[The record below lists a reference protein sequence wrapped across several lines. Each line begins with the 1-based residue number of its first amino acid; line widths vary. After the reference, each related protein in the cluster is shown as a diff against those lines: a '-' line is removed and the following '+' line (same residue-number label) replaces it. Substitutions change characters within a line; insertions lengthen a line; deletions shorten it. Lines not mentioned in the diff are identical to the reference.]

1 MATSEQVRTAVTDNA
16 FSWRFVT
23 PMFLG
28 SSLNPVNSSL
38 IATALVPIAAAMHVS
53 VGRTAVLVSSLYLAS
68 SIAQPTAGK
77 LSEEFG
83 PRRVFLSG
91 ILLVLAGGLVGGFA
105 QDLTSLIVARVL
117 IGVGTSAGYPSAML
131 LIRRRAEQAGLNS
144 PPGSVLGGL
153 VIAGMVT
160 PAVGLPLGGA
170 LVGAWGWRTVFF
182 VNVPLALVTATMA
195 ARWIP
200 RDPPREKGGSVR
212 EVAARLDV
220 AGIAGFGGA
229 LAALLVFLLSLP
241 RTDWIALAVAVVAG
255 ALLTGWELRASRPFF
270 DVRLLARNLAL
281 TRTYLRWAV
290 LCLCIYTVLYGVTQW
305 LQAARGLSPLD
316 AGLLLLPMSAVSAV
330 IARPV
335 SQRNLLRMPLVTA
348 AAACLAGSAGVL
360 ILTTSTPVA
369 WIVVITLLF
378 GVATGTGA
386 SANQTAL
393 YTQVD
398 AGQIGTAS
406 GLLRTF
412 GYLGSIASSA
422 IIAITF
428 RTSVSD
434 HGLHVTGVIMVAVS
448 VLALVLI
455 AADRHLMSAARAR
468 SR

>member
-1 MATSEQVRTAVTDNA
+1 M
-16 FSWRFVT
+16 
-23 PMFLG
+23 
-28 SSLNPVNSSL
+28 
-38 IATALVPIAAAMHVS
+38 
-53 VGRTAVLVSSLYLAS
+53 
-68 SIAQPTAGK
+68 
-77 LSEEFG
+77 
-83 PRRVFLSG
+83 
-91 ILLVLAGGLVGGFA
+91 
-105 QDLTSLIVARVL
+105 ARVL

-144 PPGSVLGGL
+144 PPGNVLGGL

-160 PAVGLPLGGA
+160 PAVGLPLGGV
-170 LVGAWGWRTVFF
+170 LVGAWGWRTIFF
-182 VNVPLALVTATMA
+182 VNVPLALIVLTMA
-195 ARWIP
+195 VRWIP
-200 RDPPREKGGSVR
+200 RDPPRGQAGSIR

-241 RTDWIALAVAVVAG
+241 SADWIALTVAVVVG

-290 LCLCIYTVLYGVTQW
+290 LCLCIYTVLYGVTEW
-305 LQAARGLSPLD
+305 LQAGRGLSSLD
-316 AGLLLLPMSAVSAV
+316 AGLLLLPMSAVAAV

-335 SQRNLLRMPLVTA
+335 SQRNLLRMPLVIA

-360 ILTTSTPVA
+360 VLTTSTPVA

-398 AGQIGTAS
+398 IGTAS

-434 HGLHVTGVIMVAVS
+434 HGLHVTGIIMVAVS
-448 VLALVLI
+448 ALALVLI
-455 AADRHLMSAARAR
+455 TADRHLMSMARAR
-468 SR
+468 PR

>member
-1 MATSEQVRTAVTDNA
+1 
-16 FSWRFVT
+16 
-23 PMFLG
+23 
-28 SSLNPVNSSL
+28 
-38 IATALVPIAAAMHVS
+38 
-53 VGRTAVLVSSLYLAS
+53 
-68 SIAQPTAGK
+68 
-77 LSEEFG
+77 
-83 PRRVFLSG
+83 
-91 ILLVLAGGLVGGFA
+91 
-105 QDLTSLIVARVL
+105 
-117 IGVGTSAGYPSAML
+117 
-131 LIRRRAEQAGLNS
+131 
-144 PPGSVLGGL
+144 
-153 VIAGMVT
+153 
-160 PAVGLPLGGA
+160 
-170 LVGAWGWRTVFF
+170 
-182 VNVPLALVTATMA
+182 MA

-305 LQAARGLSPLD
+305 LQAGRGLSPLD

-360 ILTTSTPVA
+360 VLTTSTPVA